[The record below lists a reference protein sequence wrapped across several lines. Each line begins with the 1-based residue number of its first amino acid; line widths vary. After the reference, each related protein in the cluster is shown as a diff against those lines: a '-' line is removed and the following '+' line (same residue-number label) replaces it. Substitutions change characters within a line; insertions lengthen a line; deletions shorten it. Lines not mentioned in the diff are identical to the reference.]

1 MFDNLRDDAT
11 PSFYEEDGSE
21 FIEEDLNTPPVIA
34 APKRKTSAKFLGMTS
49 MQRFIIAT
57 MLLIATC
64 TLGTMC
70 LLLTG
75 RIALL

>member
-11 PSFYEEDGSE
+11 PSFYEDEDT
-21 FIEEDLNTPPVIA
+21 IPPEEYEKKFEPVK
-34 APKRKTSAKFLGMTS
+34 PKRKSSGKFLGMTPT
-49 MQRFIIAT
+49 QRFIIAI
-57 MLLIATC
+57 MLLTAVC

-75 RIALL
+75 KIGLF

>member
-11 PSFYEEDGSE
+11 PSFYEEDDNA
-21 FIEEDLNTPPVIA
+21 FPEEDLNAPPAIA
-34 APKRKTSAKFLGMTS
+34 PRRKTNGKFLGMTS

-57 MLLIATC
+57 MLLIAAC
-64 TLGTMC
+64 TLGTMF

-75 RIALL
+75 RIALI